1 MTSTIRNRRP
11 KKQHDA
17 GRDSYNNESS
27 SSSSSSAKS
36 FLFSD
41 LLPVPLRNCLSGQ
54 EPKRKGSI
62 IFEEEEM
69 SSAFDSV
76 PMLRRSVCSNET
88 AIVNNKGDA
97 ANNNNNNNNNIK
109 SRDISSNTTSAAAA
123 VAGTVGATTPSGD
136 CQSVSDDI
144 HNVTMGSYTTVSS
157 LTSENMESEYDFDT
171 SDKEAY
177 SFLSFRLSYLFVT
190 LVVMLADGL
199 QGK

>member
-1 MTSTIRNRRP
+1 MTTSIRNRRP

-17 GRDSYNNESS
+17 DQDSHNESS
-27 SSSSSSAKS
+27 SSKS
-36 FLFSD
+36 FLFSN

-62 IFEEEEM
+62 IIEEET
-69 SSAFDSV
+69 SSSSLFDSV
-76 PMLRRSVCSNET
+76 PMLRRSVCSNESV
-88 AIVNNKGDA
+88 IVNDKGDA
-97 ANNNNNNNNNIK
+97 INNNTNSNIK
-109 SRDISSNTTSAAAA
+109 SQDISSRNTSTALG
-123 VAGTVGATTPSGD
+123 AGPSGE

-157 LTSENMESEYDFDT
+157 LTSENMESEYDFET
-171 SDKEAY
+171 SDKAY